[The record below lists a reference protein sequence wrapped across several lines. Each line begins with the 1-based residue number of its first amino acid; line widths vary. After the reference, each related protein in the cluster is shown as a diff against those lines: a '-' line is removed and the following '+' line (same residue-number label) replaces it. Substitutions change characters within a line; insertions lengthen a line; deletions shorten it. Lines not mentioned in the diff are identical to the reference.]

1 MVVLN
6 KWDDKDSL
14 AAIDK
19 YSSRGISKDLAL
31 RTYSSRLIGSD
42 KELVLHGGG
51 NTSVKTFE
59 NTISGERVEVLCVKG
74 SGWDLSSIEPEGHPA
89 VQLKSLLKLK
99 DLSSLSDE
107 DMVAAQRLN
116 LLNPNSPN
124 PSVEALLHAFLPEK
138 FIDHTHSIAVLSIA
152 DLENSEEVCKSIY
165 GNKVAIVPY
174 IMPGFDLAIHA
185 SKYYEEAKAKAVK
198 QGIELEG
205 MILLKHGIF
214 SFGKTAKESYCRMIN
229 LVSKAENYLNT
240 EINLNLEKSLVGLET
255 QKKIFEILPFLR
267 GLLARKSS
275 KSKERWILHFR
286 NSDLIKKIVN
296 HEEIFEIANYG
307 VATPDHVIRTK
318 EKPLILENLPDL
330 ENHVFPPEL
339 LNKWEINTK
348 SRLDKY
354 IENYQKYFEKNNE
367 KAGGTK
373 ISLDPL
379 PRFILIKG
387 LGMITLG
394 KTLKEA
400 EVVADVAE
408 SWSATVL
415 ASKSIG
421 VFTSVSEKEIFDMEY
436 WSLEQAKL
444 KKGKEKSHHR
454 NVVLITG
461 GAGTIGSAIATK
473 FNSCGAEV
481 IIVDKDLE
489 QLKITSKKIG
499 SNCKA
504 IRCDLTDSKEI
515 ENLFLEIIFTY
526 GGLDILVLNAGIAL
540 QGQMSSLDSEVL
552 RKSFELNFFSQQEI
566 IKKALGIF
574 KKQDINYKDNSFLL
588 GGQLLFNISKQTLNP
603 GKGFGAYGISKS
615 ALLALMKQ
623 YAIEEGSKS
632 IRSNGVNA
640 DRIRSGL
647 LTKEMI
653 TARSNARGIDESEYM
668 KGNLLKKE
676 VEANDVADA
685 FISLSLMKKTTGAII
700 TVDGGNTAAMVR

>member
-6 KWDDKDSL
+6 KWNDEDSL
-14 AAIDK
+14 AAIDA

-59 NTISGERVEVLCVKG
+59 NTISGEKVEVLCVKG

-107 DMVAAQRLN
+107 DMVASQRLN
-116 LLNPNSPN
+116 LLNPNAPN

-152 DLENSEEVCKSIY
+152 DLKNSEEVCKSIY
-165 GNKVAIVPY
+165 GDKVAIVPY
-174 IMPGFDLAIHA
+174 IMPGFDLAKHA
-185 SKYYEEAKAKAVK
+185 CKYYEEAKSKALK
-198 QGIELEG
+198 KGIELEG

-214 SFGKTAKESYCRMIN
+214 SFGETAKESYCRMIN
-229 LVSKAENYLNT
+229 LVASAENFLKT
-240 EINLNLEKSLVGLET
+240 KINLNLEKRSVDLAT
-255 QKKIFEILPFLR
+255 QKNLFEIMPFLR
-267 GLLARKSS
+267 GLLARKSFDT
-275 KSKERWILHFR
+275 KERWILHFR
-286 NSDLIKKIVN
+286 DSDLIKKIVN
-296 HEEIFEIANYG
+296 HEDIFEIANYG

-318 EKPLILENLPDL
+318 EKPLILENLPDFEKDL
-330 ENHVFPPEL
+330 LSLEL
-339 LNKWEINTK
+339 LNQWKKNTK
-348 SRLDKY
+348 DRLNEY
-354 IENYQKYFEKNNE
+354 IENYQKYFETNNG
-367 KAGGTK
+367 KVGGTK

-379 PRFILIKG
+379 PRFIFIRG

-400 EVVADVAE
+400 ELVADIAE
-408 SWSATVL
+408 SWSATIL

-421 VFTSVSEKEIFDMEY
+421 IFSSVSEKEIFDMEY

-444 KKGKEKSHHR
+444 KKGKEKSHNR
-454 NVVLITG
+454 NIVLITG
-461 GAGTIGSAIATK
+461 GAGTIGSSIASK

-489 QLKITSKKIG
+489 QLKITSNNIG

-504 IRCDLTDSKEI
+504 IKCDLTESKEI
-515 ENLFLEIIFTY
+515 ENLFLEIISTY

-540 QGQMSSLDSEVL
+540 QGKMSNLDSEVL
-552 RKSFELNFFSQQEI
+552 RKSFELNFFSQQAI
-566 IKKALGIF
+566 IKEALSIF
-574 KKQDINYKDNSFLL
+574 KEQDLNYTDNTFLL

-623 YAIEEGSKS
+623 YAIEEGPHS

-653 TARSNARGIDESEYM
+653 TERSNARGIDESEYM

-676 VEANDVADA
+676 VEAKDVADA
-685 FISLSLMKKTTGAII
+685 FVSLSLMKKTTGAII